1 MNTRKLAW
9 IAALF
14 VLALPTGRSA
24 AEVSELRILKGT
36 GGIGFLQ
43 LSIMEKFNL
52 VEKYAEEAGH
62 KNLKV
67 SYPTLGGPTIANDAL
82 LSGNAEIVP
91 AGPPGMI
98 TIWDRTRNTENAV
111 MGIAAMASLPMYL
124 NTRNPKINSIRDIT
138 SASKIAVIA
147 VKVSAYAL
155 VLQMAARKE
164 FGSAGTF
171 ELDKYTVSL
180 PHSNGVAALLS
191 GGQEIDLHFT
201 GPPFSDIEL
210 KDPQIRTI
218 LNSDDVMG
226 GSTSFTVLYT
236 TKKFHDG
243 NPIVYGAF
251 LKALKEATDYINAD
265 KSRAA
270 QRYLETLGGTRETID
285 TILPMFLDKRN
296 IFSIVPQ
303 NVEAYARFMHSVNII
318 KNEPQSWKDLFFP
331 EVQHIPGG

>member
-1 MNTRKLAW
+1 
-9 IAALF
+9 
-14 VLALPTGRSA
+14 
-24 AEVSELRILKGT
+24 
-36 GGIGFLQ
+36 
-43 LSIMEKFNL
+43 MEKFKL
-52 VEKYAEEAGH
+52 VEKHAQEAGRAD
-62 KNLKV
+62 LKV
-67 SYPTLGGPTIANDAL
+67 TYPTMGGPAIANDAL

-124 NTRNPKINSIRDIT
+124 NTRNPNINGIRDIT
-138 SASKIAVIA
+138 AANKIAVIA

-164 FGSAGTF
+164 LGNAATF
-171 ELDKYTVSL
+171 ELDKFTVSL

-210 KDPQIRTI
+210 KNPQIRTI

-243 NPIVYGAF
+243 NPIVYAAF
-251 LKALKEATDYINAD
+251 LKALAEATDYINAD
-265 KSRAA
+265 KQRAA
-270 QRYLETLGGTRETID
+270 QAYLETSGNTRETLD
-285 TILPMFLDKRN
+285 TILPMFQDKRN
-296 IFSIVPQ
+296 IFTMAPQ
-303 NVEAYARFMHSVNII
+303 NVETYARFMHSVNLI
-318 KNEPQSWKDLFFP
+318 KNEPRSWKDLFFP
-331 EVQHIPGG
+331 EVHDLPGDNRAASGGGFWHCVSDGRPYCLWRASMEEARCGRRNRA

>member
-1 MNTRKLAW
+1 MRTWKLAS
-9 IAALF
+9 AALLLLL
-14 VLALPTGRSA
+14 VLPAGRSV
-24 AEVSELRILKGT
+24 AEVNQLRILKGT

-43 LSIMEKFNL
+43 LSVMEKFKL
-52 VEKYAEEAGH
+52 VEKYAQEAGQAD
-62 KNLKV
+62 LKV
-67 SYPTLGGPTIANDAL
+67 SFPAMGGPAIANDAL

-138 SASKIAVIA
+138 AANKIAVIA

-155 VLQMAARKE
+155 VLQMAARKDM
-164 FGSAGTF
+164 GSASTF
-171 ELDKYTVSL
+171 DLDKYTVSL

-191 GGQEIDLHFT
+191 DGQEIDLHFT

-210 KDPQIRTI
+210 KDPRIRTI

-243 NPIVYGAF
+243 NPVVYAAF

-265 KSRAA
+265 KPRAA
-270 QRYLETLGGTRETID
+270 QLYLETLGNTKETID
-285 TILPMFLDKRN
+285 TLLPMFQDKRN
-296 IFSIVPQ
+296 IFTMAPQ
-303 NVEAYARFMHSVNII
+303 NVETYARFMHSVNLI

-331 EVQHIPGG
+331 EAHALPGG

>member
-1 MNTRKLAW
+1 MGTTKLACL
-9 IAALF
+9 AALF
-14 VLALPTGRSA
+14 LLTLPAGPST
-24 AEVSELRILKGT
+24 AEVNQLRILKGT

-43 LSIMEKFNL
+43 LSVMEKLKL
-52 VEKYAEEAGH
+52 VEKHAEEAGL
-62 KNLKV
+62 KDLKV
-67 SYPTLGGPTIANDAL
+67 SYPTMGGPTIANDAL

-111 MGIAAMASLPMYL
+111 MGVGAMASVPMYL
-124 NTRNPKINSIRDIT
+124 NTRNPQIKSIRDIT
-138 SASKIAVIA
+138 SASKIAMIA
-147 VKVSAYAL
+147 VKVSVYAL

-164 FGSAGTF
+164 FGDAGTF

-180 PHSNGVAALLS
+180 PHASGVAAMLA

-201 GPPFSDIEL
+201 GPPFSNIEL
-210 KDPQIRTI
+210 SNPQIRTI
-218 LNSDDVMG
+218 LMSDEIMG

-243 NPIVYGAF
+243 NPIVYAAF

-265 KSRAA
+265 KQRAA
-270 QRYLETLGGTRETID
+270 QLYLETLGNTRETLD
-285 TILPMFLDKRN
+285 TILPMFQDKRN
-296 IFSIVPQ
+296 VFTMAPQ
-303 NVEAYARFMHSVNII
+303 NVETYARFMHSVNLI

-331 EVQHIPGG
+331 EVHDLPGG